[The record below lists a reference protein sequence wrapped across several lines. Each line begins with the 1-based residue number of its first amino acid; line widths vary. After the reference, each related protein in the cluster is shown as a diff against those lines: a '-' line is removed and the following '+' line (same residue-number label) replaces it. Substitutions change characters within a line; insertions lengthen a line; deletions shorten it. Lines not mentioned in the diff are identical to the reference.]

1 MKKKKI
7 VLAIVLFFS
16 MIFINNLAKATVINV
31 TPKNPKV
38 GDTVTITV
46 TVPNVHTASVTAN
59 VSGVVSGT
67 IKVVAGDMSGNPGTY
82 SQSASYKCTKEG
94 TIVIKTTDSSR
105 AVLNGAYVEAGA
117 STSVAVTAKTTDN
130 SSSNN
135 DSGSNSNNSSNSNSN
150 SNNNTGTTSSTQSK
164 SSVATLGNLGIKP
177 NDFKGFTPSKTS
189 YSTTVPDNVSSIEI
203 YATKGQSG
211 QTISGTGKKQL
222 KDGQNNFEI
231 KVTAEDGKTTKT
243 YKLTVTKGKSSSTS
257 EENNTANTTSQD
269 EEESAESE
277 ENNATDENS
286 NDTEAEE
293 QTLGLSEL
301 KIDGITLSP
310 SFKKDVYEYT
320 AKLKEDKDKLDV
332 IATPITDGN
341 KVEILGNDNLKDGEN
356 TITIIVSDESGENTA
371 TYQINVTKVKK
382 EKTFLEKI
390 MEKKKECLIIG
401 ALCVA
406 IIVVV
411 IILIV
416 YHVHSKNDMYSG
428 MYMPYEDGI
437 TQHEDIHKDEIKKE
451 SKYAEK
457 KKKSKGKRFK

>member
-7 VLAIVLFFS
+7 VLAIVLFFN

-82 SQSASYKCTKEG
+82 SQSANYKCTKEG

-117 STSVAVTAKTTDN
+117 STSVAVTAKTTDT

-135 DSGSNSNNSSNSNSN
+135 NSGSNSNNSSNSNSN
-150 SNNNTGTTSSTQSK
+150 SNSNTGTTSSTQSK

-177 NDFKGFTPSKTS
+177 NDFKGFTPSKIS

-257 EENNTANTTSQD
+257 EENNTENTTSQD
-269 EEESAESE
+269 EEE
-277 ENNATDENS
+277 NNSTDENS
-286 NDTEAEE
+286 SDTEAEE
-293 QTLGLSEL
+293 QTLGLAEL

-371 TYQINVTKVKK
+371 TYQINVTKEKK

-428 MYMPYEDGI
+428 MYMTYKNGV
-437 TQHEDIHKDEIKKE
+437 TQHEDNHEDEIRKE
-451 SKYAEK
+451 SKHVETK
-457 KKKSKGKRFK
+457 RKSKGKRFK

>member
-82 SQSASYKCTKEG
+82 SQSANYKCTKEG

-117 STSVAVTAKTTDN
+117 STSVAVTAKTTDT

-135 DSGSNSNNSSNSNSN
+135 NSGSNSNNSSNSNSN
-150 SNNNTGTTSSTQSK
+150 SNSNTGTTSSTQSK

-177 NDFKGFTPSKTS
+177 NDFKGFTPSKIS

-203 YATKGQSG
+203 YAKGQSG

-257 EENNTANTTSQD
+257 EENNTENTTSHD
-269 EEESAESE
+269 EEE
-277 ENNATDENS
+277 NNSTDENS
-286 NDTEAEE
+286 SDTEAEE
-293 QTLGLSEL
+293 QTLGLAEL

-371 TYQINVTKVKK
+371 TYQINVTKEKK

-428 MYMPYEDGI
+428 MYMPYEDGV
-437 TQHEDIHKDEIKKE
+437 TQHEDIHKDEIRKE
-451 SKYAEK
+451 SKHVETK
-457 KKKSKGKRFK
+457 RKSKGKRFK

>member
-82 SQSASYKCTKEG
+82 SQSANYKCTKEG

-117 STSVAVTAKTTDN
+117 STSVAVTAKTTDT

-135 DSGSNSNNSSNSNSN
+135 NSGSNSNNSSNSNSN
-150 SNNNTGTTSSTQSK
+150 SNSNAGTTSSTQSK

-177 NDFKGFTPSKTS
+177 NDFKGFTPSKIS

-211 QTISGTGKKQL
+211 QTKSGTGKKQL

-257 EENNTANTTSQD
+257 EENNTENTTSQD
-269 EEESAESE
+269 EEE
-277 ENNATDENS
+277 NNSTDENS
-286 NDTEAEE
+286 SDTEAEE
-293 QTLGLSEL
+293 QPLGLAEL

-371 TYQINVTKVKK
+371 TYQINVTKEKK

-428 MYMPYEDGI
+428 MYMPYEDGV
-437 TQHEDIHKDEIKKE
+437 TQHEDIRKDEIRKD
-451 SKYAEK
+451 SKHVETK
-457 KKKSKGKRFK
+457 RKSKGKRFK

>member
-82 SQSASYKCTKEG
+82 SQSANYKCTKEG

-117 STSVAVTAKTTDN
+117 STSVAVTAKTTDT

-135 DSGSNSNNSSNSNSN
+135 NSGSNSNNSSNSNSN
-150 SNNNTGTTSSTQSK
+150 SNSNTGTTSSTQSK

-177 NDFKGFTPSKTS
+177 NDFKGFTPSKIS

-231 KVTAEDGKTTKT
+231 KVTAEDEKTTKT
-243 YKLTVTKGKSSSTS
+243 QVQQVKKII
-257 EENNTANTTSQD
+257 
-269 EEESAESE
+269 
-277 ENNATDENS
+277 
-286 NDTEAEE
+286 
-293 QTLGLSEL
+293 L
-301 KIDGITLSP
+301 KILHHKMKKKITQQM
-310 SFKKDVYEYT
+310 KIVVIQ
-320 AKLKEDKDKLDV
+320 KLK
-332 IATPITDGN
+332 
-341 KVEILGNDNLKDGEN
+341 
-356 TITIIVSDESGENTA
+356 
-371 TYQINVTKVKK
+371 
-382 EKTFLEKI
+382 
-390 MEKKKECLIIG
+390 
-401 ALCVA
+401 
-406 IIVVV
+406 
-411 IILIV
+411 
-416 YHVHSKNDMYSG
+416 SK
-428 MYMPYEDGI
+428 
-437 TQHEDIHKDEIKKE
+437 H
-451 SKYAEK
+451 
-457 KKKSKGKRFK
+457 

>member
-1 MKKKKI
+1 
-7 VLAIVLFFS
+7 
-16 MIFINNLAKATVINV
+16 
-31 TPKNPKV
+31 
-38 GDTVTITV
+38 
-46 TVPNVHTASVTAN
+46 
-59 VSGVVSGT
+59 
-67 IKVVAGDMSGNPGTY
+67 
-82 SQSASYKCTKEG
+82 
-94 TIVIKTTDSSR
+94 
-105 AVLNGAYVEAGA
+105 VEAGA

-135 DSGSNSNNSSNSNSN
+135 NSGNNSNNSSNSNSN
-150 SNNNTGTTSSTQSK
+150 SNSNTGTTSSTQSK

-177 NDFKGFTPSKTS
+177 NDFKGFTPSKIS

-257 EENNTANTTSQD
+257 EENNTENTTSQD
-269 EEESAESE
+269 EEE
-277 ENNATDENS
+277 NNSTDENS
-286 NDTEAEE
+286 SDTEAEE
-293 QTLGLSEL
+293 QTLGLAEL

-371 TYQINVTKVKK
+371 TYQINVTKEKK

-428 MYMPYEDGI
+428 MYMPYKDGV
-437 TQHEDIHKDEIKKE
+437 TQHEDIHKDEIRKE
-451 SKYAEK
+451 SKHVETK
-457 KKKSKGKRFK
+457 RKSKGKRFK

>member
-82 SQSASYKCTKEG
+82 SQSANYKCTKEG

-135 DSGSNSNNSSNSNSN
+135 NSGNNSNNSSNSNSN
-150 SNNNTGTTSSTQSK
+150 SNSNTGTTSSTQSK

-177 NDFKGFTPSKTS
+177 NDFKGFTPSKIS

-257 EENNTANTTSQD
+257 EENNTENTTSQD
-269 EEESAESE
+269 EEE
-277 ENNATDENS
+277 NNSTDENS
-286 NDTEAEE
+286 SDTEAEE
-293 QTLGLSEL
+293 QTLGLAEL

-371 TYQINVTKVKK
+371 TYQINVTKEKK
-382 EKTFLEKI
+382 EKTFLNNGKEKRMLDYRRLMCSNNSCCYYI
-390 MEKKKECLIIG
+390 NCISCSFKK
-401 ALCVA
+401 
-406 IIVVV
+406 
-411 IILIV
+411 
-416 YHVHSKNDMYSG
+416 
-428 MYMPYEDGI
+428 
-437 TQHEDIHKDEIKKE
+437 
-451 SKYAEK
+451 
-457 KKKSKGKRFK
+457 

>member
-82 SQSASYKCTKEG
+82 SQSANYKCTKEG

-105 AVLNGAYVEAGA
+105 AVLNGAYVEAGE
-117 STSVAVTAKTTDN
+117 TTTVAVTPKTTDT

-135 DSGSNSNNSSNSNSN
+135 NSGSNSNNSSNSNSN
-150 SNNNTGTTSSTQSK
+150 SNSNTGTTSSTQSK

-177 NDFKGFTPSKTS
+177 NDFKGFTPSKIS

-257 EENNTANTTSQD
+257 EENNTENTTSHD
-269 EEESAESE
+269 EEE
-277 ENNATDENS
+277 NNSTDENS
-286 NDTEAEE
+286 SDTEAEE
-293 QTLGLSEL
+293 QTLGLAEL

-371 TYQINVTKVKK
+371 TYQINVTKEKK

-428 MYMPYEDGI
+428 MYMPYEDGV
-437 TQHEDIHKDEIKKE
+437 TQHEDIHKDEIRKE
-451 SKYAEK
+451 SKHVETK
-457 KKKSKGKRFK
+457 RKSKGKRFK